1 MRSNSQLHNQLMSVY
16 CLPRVYCLVHVVTCK
31 STMATFDESL
41 VRAVEKRESL
51 YNMRHKDYKNNNLRL
66 NLWHDIATEVNC
78 EGKYDFDLNIH

>member
-1 MRSNSQLHNQLMSVY
+1 
-16 CLPRVYCLVHVVTCK
+16 
-31 STMATFDESL
+31 MATFDESL

-66 NLWHDIATEVNC
+66 KLWHDIATEVNC